1 MNAPTLHLLLLFPF
15 VFSEVGPLGQ
25 RVGESSPN
33 EIIFQK
39 IWDAWTIIIQET
51 LRIVHEAVGEK
62 GMMGRRLHMQ
72 VFTISPAHYN
82 YLHFRGNYHNEPTKT
97 KYYHKV
103 VIFQQ
108 NCRSM
113 ILFPLVHEN
122 WWTSGGFSWWVDGS
136 SDNKQKAF
144 KSLIVRL
151 VRLFCQ
157 PIPQACN
164 FRHLRNIWCSHSSV
178 LFSPV
183 TGLIS
188 QPVQLGEPMT
198 LSCNSNKVKIKL
210 LEILLQA
217 LDFCAFKPPGQK
229 AQMFKSSTQLDGGR
243 IKYLLRH
250 KTL

>member
-15 VFSEVGPLGQ
+15 VFSEVGPLGKK
-25 RVGESSPN
+25 VGEYSPN

-51 LRIVHEAVGEK
+51 LRIAHEAAGK
-62 GMMGRRLHMQ
+62 KWMMGRRLSHMR

-82 YLHFRGNYHNEPTKT
+82 YLHFRGNCHNEPTKT

-144 KSLIVRL
+144 KSLIVL
-151 VRLFCQ
+151 DWLCYLENQSPMPAIFGICVIFDVHIV
-157 PIPQACN
+157 P
-164 FRHLRNIWCSHSSV
+164 FCSHQWPAS
-178 LFSPV
+178 
-183 TGLIS
+183 
-188 QPVQLGEPMT
+188 
-198 LSCNSNKVKIKL
+198 
-210 LEILLQA
+210 
-217 LDFCAFKPPGQK
+217 
-229 AQMFKSSTQLDGGR
+229 
-243 IKYLLRH
+243 
-250 KTL
+250 